1 MRTVALV
8 IAAATLAASATA
20 QQRPRQAPAPQ
31 ATAPQ
36 SQAPAAPAGP
46 RAMGRGLEMGGLAG
60 WLASN
65 PAELDL
71 TADQLTR
78 IRAARDHVVQENAPL
93 RERLQAALAGRDLR
107 TMAPADRRAL
117 MDSTRVIREQMRTN
131 AEQGRTAVTGIL
143 TPAQQQIL
151 DRTHPNW
158 RTGASAM
165 PGPGGRGGRMMR
177 GRGPGAGGA
186 AWMRFRGPMRG
197 AMAPRMGMRPWA
209 GPGGTMGP
217 RMREGYR
224 MGFRAG
230 VRMGRRLGPA
240 HGMWRGLPSI

>member
-8 IAAATLAASATA
+8 IAAATLAAPASG
-20 QQRPRQAPAPQ
+20 QQRPRQPSEPQ
-31 ATAPQ
+31 AAAPQ

-46 RAMGRGLEMGGLAG
+46 RAMGRGLETGGLAG

-65 PAELDL
+65 PAGLSL

-78 IRAARDHVVQENAPL
+78 IRATRDQVVQANAPL
-93 RERLQAALAGRDLR
+93 RGRLQAALAGRDLR
-107 TMAPADRRAL
+107 TIPAADRRAL
-117 MDSTRVIREQMRTN
+117 MDSTRAIREQMRTN

-143 TPAQQQIL
+143 TPAQQQTL

-158 RTGASAM
+158 RTGPSGVQGA
-165 PGPGGRGGRMMR
+165 GGRGGRMMR
-177 GRGPGAGGA
+177 GRGRGAGGA
-186 AWMRFRGPMRG
+186 AWMRSRGPMG
-197 AMAPRMGMRPWA
+197 GPMTPRMGTRRWA
-209 GPGGTMGP
+209 GPGVTIGP

-230 VRMGRRLGPA
+230 LRMGRRFGPMS
-240 HGMWRGLPSI
+240 GMWRGRPSI